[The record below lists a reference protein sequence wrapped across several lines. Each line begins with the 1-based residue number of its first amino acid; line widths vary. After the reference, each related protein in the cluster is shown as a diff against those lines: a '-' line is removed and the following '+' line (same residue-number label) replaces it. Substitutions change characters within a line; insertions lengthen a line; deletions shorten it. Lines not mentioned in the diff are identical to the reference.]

1 MTQKQLELQ
10 KLISMEQKREKE
22 FSKKE
27 LMELLTPTQ
36 TTSYPLSET
45 MKSLEK
51 ELNLDIFSDDKDLK
65 KQEKKEKKKYS
76 STKVKARNFLTNI
89 SYNGIKS
96 KDYENRTFV
105 IDIFAYLIL
114 YFNPYNING
123 KFESDLER
131 SYINILWSQLLP
143 QNFYIFVAKKENIQL
158 LSKKN
163 AKFQDAVEI
172 IKLFI
177 ENADKENTTQEE
189 QYNILKF
196 YLTKYIKMYQFIFA
210 NLFPKYYSKFNGR
223 GIENNIEFTSYYS
236 NYLNQNNIIEWQK
249 NNQFWE
255 EQPKNIQND
264 LSDTSES
271 DVEIIDI
278 KKVKKE
284 DEEDKKKQKR
294 LERKREMLKQK
305 KVLEEKLAEN
315 TEKLNKT
322 RKYKK

>member
-1 MTQKQLELQ
+1 
-10 KLISMEQKREKE
+10 
-22 FSKKE
+22 
-27 LMELLTPTQ
+27 
-36 TTSYPLSET
+36 

-196 YLTKYIKMYQFIFA
+196 YLIKYIKMYQFIFA

-223 GIENNIEFTSYYS
+223 GIENNIAFTSYYS

-264 LSDTSES
+264 LSNTSES

-315 TEKLNKT
+315 TEKLNET

>member
-1 MTQKQLELQ
+1 
-10 KLISMEQKREKE
+10 
-22 FSKKE
+22 
-27 LMELLTPTQ
+27 
-36 TTSYPLSET
+36 

-96 KDYENRTFV
+96 KDYDNRTFV

-210 NLFPKYYSKFNGR
+210 NLFAKYYSKFNGR
-223 GIENNIEFTSYYS
+223 GIENNIEY
-236 NYLNQNNIIEWQK
+236 N
-249 NNQFWE
+249 
-255 EQPKNIQND
+255 
-264 LSDTSES
+264 
-271 DVEIIDI
+271 
-278 KKVKKE
+278 
-284 DEEDKKKQKR
+284 
-294 LERKREMLKQK
+294 
-305 KVLEEKLAEN
+305 
-315 TEKLNKT
+315 
-322 RKYKK
+322 

>member
-1 MTQKQLELQ
+1 
-10 KLISMEQKREKE
+10 
-22 FSKKE
+22 
-27 LMELLTPTQ
+27 
-36 TTSYPLSET
+36 

-89 SYNGIKS
+89 SYNGFKS

-177 ENADKENTTQEE
+177 ENADKENITQEK

-294 LERKREMLKQK
+294 LERKQEMLKQK

>member
-1 MTQKQLELQ
+1 
-10 KLISMEQKREKE
+10 
-22 FSKKE
+22 
-27 LMELLTPTQ
+27 
-36 TTSYPLSET
+36 

-305 KVLEEKLAEN
+305 KVLVEKLAEN